1 MTMRKLVLFACTAAL
16 VVVAPVAHAGV
27 TCQTD
32 AAAMIAGAAVNG
44 PRAGWDPP
52 VWTFDM
58 PSLNMSVDVQ
68 AYTRAEAD
76 GKAQTWLS
84 DQVTAACAAAQPAP
98 APAPDDAA
106 APTTAAAA
114 PTTPEQT
121 ASAQQLV
128 NAAEVVY
135 VGNSWGPVPLYRVAL
150 PSLNMSIDIAA
161 NSADEARANALPTVL
176 AHLAGVGGAT
186 TDPAIAPAVAPASA
200 SAVVAPSTDPAQA
213 PVTAHTLFPDLSTGY
228 LLRAGMGYDGALS
241 TT

>member
-1 MTMRKLVLFACTAAL
+1 MNMRKLAAFAACTAAL
-16 VVVAPVAHAGV
+16 VVATPVAHAGV

-52 VWTFDM
+52 VWTYDM

-76 GKAQTWLS
+76 SKAQTWLS
-84 DQVTAACAAAQPAP
+84 GQVTAACAAAQPAP
-98 APAPDDAA
+98 APGDAA
-106 APTTAAAA
+106 TPTTAAAPVA
-114 PTTPEQT
+114 ATPEQT

-150 PSLNMSIDIAA
+150 PSLNMSIDVAA
-161 NSADEARANALPTVL
+161 NNADEARANALPTVL

-200 SAVVAPSTDPAQA
+200 TAVVAPSTDPAQA
-213 PVTAHTLFPDLSTGY
+213 PVTAHVLYPDKSTGY
-228 LLRAGMGYDGALS
+228 LLRAGIGYDGALS